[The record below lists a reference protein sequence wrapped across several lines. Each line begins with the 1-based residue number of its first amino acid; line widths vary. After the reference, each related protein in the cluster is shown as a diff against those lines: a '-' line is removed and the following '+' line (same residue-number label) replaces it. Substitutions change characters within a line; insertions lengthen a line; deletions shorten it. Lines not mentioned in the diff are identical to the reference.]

1 MLKILLLFLL
11 AILYWSCDEN
21 SLSVFQYEAEATESH
36 TINLTTQTSLSMHS
50 TNGNI
55 TITSSDTT
63 SNLYYSILKK
73 VKSNQSESDAQ
84 SHLSDIDITVDENVS
99 NIKIKVDHPTS
110 DDRNYQIDFNI
121 ILPNHI
127 YYVIALGN
135 GNITLES
142 ITRSALLNLGNGNV
156 TTDLTLEDTCA
167 VSIAVGNGNIDFTI
181 PDNTNANLS
190 ASVGNGTISNNGL
203 NFTNQQSSD
212 NQFNGTLGN
221 GAGNIALNIGNGNIA
236 MNKKWFVK

>member
-1 MLKILLLFLL
+1 MRKLFLIIL
-11 AILYWSCDEN
+11 VASLYWSCDEN
-21 SLSVFQYEAEATESH
+21 SVSDFRYEAESTESH
-36 TINLTTQTSLSMHS
+36 TINLTTQTSLVMHD

-55 TITSSDTT
+55 TIAGSDTAN
-63 SNLYYSILKK
+63 NLYYNILKK

-84 SHLSDIDITVDENVS
+84 SHLSDIDITVDETVS
-99 NIKIKVDHPTS
+99 NIKIKVEHPTS

-127 YYVIALGN
+127 YHEIALGN

-142 ITRSALLNLGNGNV
+142 ITRLALLNLGNGNV

-181 PDNTNANLS
+181 PDNTNANLI
-190 ASVGNGTISNNGL
+190 ATVGNGTISNNGL
-203 NFTNQQSSD
+203 NFTNQQSLD

-221 GAGNIALNIGNGNIA
+221 GAGNIALNIGNGNIG
-236 MNKKWFVK
+236 MNKK

>member
-1 MLKILLLFLL
+1 MLKILLLFLFI
-11 AILYWSCDEN
+11 ILYWSCDEDLV
-21 SLSVFQYEAEATESH
+21 SDFRYEATATESH
-36 TINLTTQTSLSMHS
+36 IINLTTQTSLVMHN

-84 SHLSDIDITVDENVS
+84 SHLSDINITTEENVG
-99 NIKIKVDHPTS
+99 NIKIKVEHPS
-110 DDRNYQIDFNI
+110 SNDRNYQVDFNI
-121 ILPNHI
+121 ILPDHI
-127 YYVIALGN
+127 YSNIAMGN
-135 GNITLES
+135 GNILLES
-142 ITRSALLNLGNGNV
+142 ITRSSLINLGNGNA

-167 VSIAVGNGNIDFTI
+167 VSIAVGNGNINFTI
-181 PDNTNANLS
+181 PDNTNANLV

-221 GAGNIALNIGNGNIA
+221 GAGNIALNIGNGNIG
-236 MNKKWFVK
+236 MNKK

>member
-1 MLKILLLFLL
+1 VSDFR
-11 AILYWSCDEN
+11 
-21 SLSVFQYEAEATESH
+21 YEAEATESH
-36 TINLTTQTSLSMHS
+36 TINLTTQTSLVMHN

-55 TITSSDTT
+55 TITGSDTT

-73 VKSNQSESDAQ
+73 VESNESESDAQ
-84 SHLSDIDITVDENVS
+84 SHLSDINITVDENVS
-99 NIKIKVDHPTS
+99 DIKIKVDHPTS

-127 YYVIALGN
+127 YHVISMGN

-142 ITRSALLNLGNGNV
+142 ITRLALLNLGNGNV

-167 VSIAVGNGNIDFTI
+167 VSIAVGNGNIDFNI
-181 PDNTNANLS
+181 PGNTNANLA

-203 NFTNQQSSD
+203 NFSNQQSSD
-212 NQFNGTLGN
+212 NQFSGTLGN
-221 GAGNIALNIGNGNIA
+221 GAGNIALNIGNGNIG
-236 MNKKWFVK
+236 MNKK